1 MQLLVSITVPD
12 LTVMFFV
19 ITMGLRL
26 GYVWSI
32 FILLPILQMEKLRLT
47 SG

>member
-1 MQLLVSITVPD
+1 MLLLVCVPVPD
-12 LTVMFFV
+12 LIVMFFV

-26 GYVWSI
+26 GYIWSI

>member
-1 MQLLVSITVPD
+1 MLLLVSITVPD
-12 LTVMFFV
+12 LIVMFFV

-26 GYVWSI
+26 GYIWSS
-32 FILLPILQMEKLRLT
+32 FILLPILQMGKLRLT

>member
-1 MQLLVSITVPD
+1 MLLLVCVPVPN

-19 ITMGLRL
+19 VTMGLRL
-26 GYVWSI
+26 DYIWSI
-32 FILLPILQMEKLRLT
+32 FTLLPILQMEKLRLT